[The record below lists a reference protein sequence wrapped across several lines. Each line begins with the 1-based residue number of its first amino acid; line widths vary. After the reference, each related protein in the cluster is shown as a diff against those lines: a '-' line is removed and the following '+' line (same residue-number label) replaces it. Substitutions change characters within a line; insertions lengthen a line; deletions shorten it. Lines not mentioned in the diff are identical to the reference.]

1 MEKLTFKKNGLIY
14 TDDFKVVVG
23 IDSDSKEFTGTVPNG
38 AASIEEEAFSCCDL
52 KEIFIPDSV
61 TYLGANLFCNS
72 TELESARLPA
82 FLKILPPFLF
92 CGCKSLKKV
101 EMPLE
106 VQDFSEGLFAGCSS
120 LEEIPFRSGIKTL
133 PESVF
138 DSCTSI
144 KSLIIPDSVTKICS
158 DAVANCE
165 NLETIVLPAKLE
177 ILEKDWISNCPK
189 LKHIRISDENSL
201 FKTDEENSVLY
212 EIVDG
217 EKKQILALENKSSDS
232 LPGFK
237 EPDTENSIITFDE
250 NEDETMDDTN
260 IFNSENENSNG
271 NAAVDSRLSEILGQ
285 NKMYDDGDFSLADI
299 PQASDEEIDSGCLK
313 PSQPEEEAPEP
324 PENDMESKLKEILA
338 QNVGDFSIND
348 IPVATDEEIAANK
361 IIEPE
366 SENSEIPENAAE
378 EIAPV
383 EPVSADS
390 AEAQAADDFAE
401 PASENAE
408 PVPENAGQAVSVDS
422 EISADS
428 AGSEN
433 AAAACD
439 VADEDSEPS
448 LDSLLDGDFEDSAE
462 TEKTAE
468 QAEEVALQ
476 EELPSVSPEENVV
489 SAGENV
495 VSQDETL
502 VSQEETVVPADETEN
517 PAENPVESANCAEE
531 SAVLTEENENPAE
544 PAVKSPEEETAAA
557 AENRQ
562 EAQSEA
568 AFMQNLVFETQKI
581 LQQNTEIEGQPR
593 TLFVFAENLVST
605 PLGEKFSLKL
615 QECCT
620 RLAKIHKFT
629 CIYYFFNTR
638 LDNEKFRAQFMD
650 FIADKDVVVACDGAN
665 LYDISDRTVAF
676 CGYVGISLAKED
688 ILQEIKNS
696 RNPDFKPLKLIIQ
709 DSLEK

>member
-158 DAVANCE
+158 GAVANCE

-271 NAAVDSRLSEILGQ
+271 NAAVDSRLLEILGQ

-324 PENDMESKLKEILA
+324 PVNDMESKLKEILA

-366 SENSEIPENAAE
+366 AENSEIPENAAD
-378 EIAPV
+378 EIAPA
-383 EPVSADS
+383 ESVSTDS
-390 AEAQAADDFAE
+390 AEAQASDDFAE
-401 PASENAE
+401 PA
-408 PVPENAGQAVSVDS
+408 PENAGQAVS
-422 EISADS
+422 ADS
-428 AGSEN
+428 AGPEN
-433 AAAACD
+433 AAAACE
-439 VADEDSEPS
+439 ATDEDSEPS

-462 TEKTAE
+462 TEKTAG

-476 EELPSVSPEENVV
+476 EELPSVSPEETVV
-489 SAGENV
+489 SAGETV
-495 VSQDETL
+495 
-502 VSQEETVVPADETEN
+502 VSQEENVVP
-517 PAENPVESANCAEE
+517 AEE

-544 PAVKSPEEETAAA
+544 PAGKSPEEETAAA
-557 AENRQ
+557 ESKQ

-665 LYDISDRTVAF
+665 LYDISDRTIAF

>member
-133 PESVF
+133 PENVF
-138 DSCTSI
+138 DSCASI

-158 DAVANCE
+158 GAVANCE

-366 SENSEIPENAAE
+366 NSEIPENAAE
-378 EIAPV
+378 EIAPA

-390 AEAQAADDFAE
+390 FET
-401 PASENAE
+401 
-408 PVPENAGQAVSVDS
+408 
-422 EISADS
+422 
-428 AGSEN
+428 
-433 AAAACD
+433 
-439 VADEDSEPS
+439 ADEDSEPS
-448 LDSLLDGDFEDSAE
+448 LDSLLDGDFENSAE

-476 EELPSVSPEENVV
+476 EELPSVSPGENVV
-489 SAGENV
+489 SAEETVVSPRENV
-495 VSQDETL
+495 VSP
-502 VSQEETVVPADETEN
+502 EENVVPAEET
-517 PAENPVESANCAEE
+517 ENPVESADFAEE

-544 PAVKSPEEETAAA
+544 PAGKSQEEETAAA
-557 AENRQ
+557 AESKQ

-615 QECCT
+615 QECCS

>member
-92 CGCKSLKKV
+92 CGCKALKKV

-138 DSCTSI
+138 DSCASI

-158 DAVANCE
+158 GAVANCE

-366 SENSEIPENAAE
+366 SENSEIPENAA
-378 EIAPV
+378 
-383 EPVSADS
+383 
-390 AEAQAADDFAE
+390 
-401 PASENAE
+401 
-408 PVPENAGQAVSVDS
+408 
-422 EISADS
+422 
-428 AGSEN
+428 
-433 AAAACD
+433 AACD
-439 VADEDSEPS
+439 AADEDSEPS

-468 QAEEVALQ
+468 QAEEISAP
-476 EELPSVSPEENVV
+476 EELPSVSAGENVVSAEENVVSPEENVV
-489 SAGENV
+489 SPEENV
-495 VSQDETL
+495 VPA
-502 VSQEETVVPADETEN
+502 EET
-517 PAENPVESANCAEE
+517 ENPVESADFAEE
-531 SAVLTEENENPAE
+531 SAVLTEENKNPAE
-544 PAVKSPEEETAAA
+544 PAGKSQEEETAAA
-557 AENRQ
+557 AESKQ

-615 QECCT
+615 QECCS

>member
-38 AASIEEEAFSCCDL
+38 AASIEEEGFSCCDL

-138 DSCTSI
+138 DSCASI

-158 DAVANCE
+158 GAVANCE

-378 EIAPV
+378 EIAPD
-383 EPVSADS
+383 EPVSTDS
-390 AEAQAADDFAE
+390 AEA
-401 PASENAE
+401 
-408 PVPENAGQAVSVDS
+408 
-422 EISADS
+422 
-428 AGSEN
+428 
-433 AAAACD
+433 
-439 VADEDSEPS
+439 ADEDSEPS

-468 QAEEVALQ
+468 QAEEISAQ
-476 EELPSVSPEENVV
+476 EELPSVS
-489 SAGENV
+489 AGENV
-495 VSQDETL
+495 V
-502 VSQEETVVPADETEN
+502 PAEETEN
-517 PAENPVESANCAEE
+517 PAENPVESAAFAEE
-531 SAVLTEENENPAE
+531 SAVLPEENENPAE
-544 PAVKSPEEETAAA
+544 PAGKSPEEETAAA
-557 AENRQ
+557 AETKQ

>member
-133 PESVF
+133 PENVF
-138 DSCTSI
+138 DSCASI
-144 KSLIIPDSVTKICS
+144 KSLIIPESVTKICS
-158 DAVANCE
+158 GAVANCE

-313 PSQPEEEAPEP
+313 PSQQEEEAPEP

-366 SENSEIPENAAE
+366 NSEIPENAAE
-378 EIAPV
+378 EIAPA

-390 AEAQAADDFAE
+390 FET
-401 PASENAE
+401 
-408 PVPENAGQAVSVDS
+408 
-422 EISADS
+422 
-428 AGSEN
+428 
-433 AAAACD
+433 
-439 VADEDSEPS
+439 ADEDSEPS
-448 LDSLLDGDFEDSAE
+448 LDSLLDGDFENSAE

-476 EELPSVSPEENVV
+476 EELPSVSPGENVV
-489 SAGENV
+489 SAEETVVSPRENV
-495 VSQDETL
+495 VSP
-502 VSQEETVVPADETEN
+502 EENVVPAEET
-517 PAENPVESANCAEE
+517 ENPVESADFAEE

-544 PAVKSPEEETAAA
+544 PAGKSQEEETAAA
-557 AENRQ
+557 AESKQ

-615 QECCT
+615 QECCS

>member
-120 LEEIPFRSGIKTL
+120 LEEIPFRSGIKAL

-158 DAVANCE
+158 GAVANCE

-177 ILEKDWISNCPK
+177 ILEKDWILNCPK

-313 PSQPEEEAPEP
+313 PSKTEEEAPEP

-366 SENSEIPENAAE
+366 TGNSEIPGNAAAE
-378 EIAPV
+378 VAPA
-383 EPVSADS
+383 EPVSTDS
-390 AEAQAADDFAE
+390 AA
-401 PASENAE
+401 
-408 PVPENAGQAVSVDS
+408 
-422 EISADS
+422 
-428 AGSEN
+428 
-433 AAAACD
+433 
-439 VADEDSEPS
+439 EDSEPS

-476 EELPSVSPEENVV
+476 EELPSVSQDETVV

-495 VSQDETL
+495 VSQDETVVSQDETV
-502 VSQEETVVPADETEN
+502 VSQEENIVPAEETEN
-517 PAENPVESANCAEE
+517 PAENPAEQ
-531 SAVLTEENENPAE
+531 AG
-544 PAVKSPEEETAAA
+544 KSPEEEVAAA
-557 AENRQ
+557 AESKP

>member
-158 DAVANCE
+158 GAVANCE

-378 EIAPV
+378 EIAPA
-383 EPVSADS
+383 EPVST
-390 AEAQAADDFAE
+390 
-401 PASENAE
+401 
-408 PVPENAGQAVSVDS
+408 
-422 EISADS
+422 DS

-476 EELPSVSPEENVV
+476 EELPSVSQEKNVV
-489 SAGENV
+489 SSGETV

-502 VSQEETVVPADETEN
+502 VSQEENVVPT
-517 PAENPVESANCAEE
+517 EE
-531 SAVLTEENENPAE
+531 SAVLSEENENPTE
-544 PAVKSPEEETAAA
+544 PAGKSPEEETAAA
-557 AENRQ
+557 AETKQ

>member
-144 KSLIIPDSVTKICS
+144 KSLIIPESVTKICS
-158 DAVANCE
+158 GAVANCE

-361 IIEPE
+361 IVEPE

-378 EIAPV
+378 EIAPA

-390 AEAQAADDFAE
+390 VET
-401 PASENAE
+401 
-408 PVPENAGQAVSVDS
+408 
-422 EISADS
+422 
-428 AGSEN
+428 
-433 AAAACD
+433 
-439 VADEDSEPS
+439 ADEDSEPS

-468 QAEEVALQ
+468 QAEEISAP
-476 EELPSVSPEENVV
+476 EELPPVSPGENVV
-489 SAGENV
+489 SAG
-495 VSQDETL
+495 
-502 VSQEETVVPADETEN
+502 ETEN
-517 PAENPVESANCAEE
+517 PAENPVESAGFAEE

-544 PAVKSPEEETAAA
+544 PAGKSPEEETSAT
-557 AENRQ
+557 AESKQ

>member
-138 DSCTSI
+138 DSCASI

-158 DAVANCE
+158 GAVANCE

-189 LKHIRISDENSL
+189 LKHIRISEENSL

-313 PSQPEEEAPEP
+313 PSQPEEETPEP

-366 SENSEIPENAAE
+366 AENSAIPENAAE
-378 EIAPV
+378 EIALA
-383 EPVSADS
+383 EPVSTDS
-390 AEAQAADDFAE
+390 
-401 PASENAE
+401 
-408 PVPENAGQAVSVDS
+408 
-422 EISADS
+422 
-428 AGSEN
+428 
-433 AAAACD
+433 
-439 VADEDSEPS
+439 ADEDSEPS

-468 QAEEVALQ
+468 QAEEISAP
-476 EELPSVSPEENVV
+476 EELPSV

-495 VSQDETL
+495 VSLGENV
-502 VSQEETVVPADETEN
+502 VSAEENVVPAEET
-517 PAENPVESANCAEE
+517 ENPVESANCAEE

-544 PAVKSPEEETAAA
+544 PAGKSPEEETAAA
-557 AENRQ
+557 AESKQ

>member
-144 KSLIIPDSVTKICS
+144 KSLIIPESVTKICS
-158 DAVANCE
+158 GAVANCE

-313 PSQPEEEAPEP
+313 PSQPEEEVPEP

-378 EIAPV
+378 EIAPA
-383 EPVSADS
+383 EPVSTDS
-390 AEAQAADDFAE
+390 D
-401 PASENAE
+401 
-408 PVPENAGQAVSVDS
+408 
-422 EISADS
+422 
-428 AGSEN
+428 GSEN
-433 AAAACD
+433 AADACEA
-439 VADEDSEPS
+439 ADEDSEPS

-468 QAEEVALQ
+468 QAEEISAQ
-476 EELPSVSPEENVV
+476 EELPSVSAEENVV

-495 VSQDETL
+495 VSP
-502 VSQEETVVPADETEN
+502 EENVVPAEETEN
-517 PAENPVESANCAEE
+517 PAENPVESADFAEE

-544 PAVKSPEEETAAA
+544 PAGKSQEEETAAA
-557 AENRQ
+557 AETKQ

>member
-133 PESVF
+133 PENVF
-138 DSCTSI
+138 DSCASI

-158 DAVANCE
+158 GAVANCE

-366 SENSEIPENAAE
+366 NSEIPENAAE
-378 EIAPV
+378 EIAPA

-390 AEAQAADDFAE
+390 FET
-401 PASENAE
+401 
-408 PVPENAGQAVSVDS
+408 
-422 EISADS
+422 
-428 AGSEN
+428 
-433 AAAACD
+433 
-439 VADEDSEPS
+439 ADEDSEPS
-448 LDSLLDGDFEDSAE
+448 LDSLLDGDFENSAE

-476 EELPSVSPEENVV
+476 EELPSVSPGENVV
-489 SAGENV
+489 SA
-495 VSQDETL
+495 
-502 VSQEETVVPADETEN
+502 EETVVSPEENVVPAEET
-517 PAENPVESANCAEE
+517 ENPVESADFAEE

-544 PAVKSPEEETAAA
+544 PAGKSQEEETAAA
-557 AENRQ
+557 AESKQ

-615 QECCT
+615 QECCS

>member
-138 DSCTSI
+138 DSCISI

-158 DAVANCE
+158 GAVANCE

-366 SENSEIPENAAE
+366 AENSEIPENAAE
-378 EIAPV
+378 EIAPA
-383 EPVSADS
+383 EPVSTDS
-390 AEAQAADDFAE
+390 
-401 PASENAE
+401 
-408 PVPENAGQAVSVDS
+408 
-422 EISADS
+422 
-428 AGSEN
+428 
-433 AAAACD
+433 
-439 VADEDSEPS
+439 ADEDSEPS

-468 QAEEVALQ
+468 QAEEISAP
-476 EELPSVSPEENVV
+476 EELPSVSPEENVVSAGENVV

-502 VSQEETVVPADETEN
+502 VSQEENVVPAEETEN
-517 PAENPVESANCAEE
+517 PAENPVESAAFAEE

-544 PAVKSPEEETAAA
+544 PAGKSPEEETVAA
-557 AENRQ
+557 AETKQ

>member
-38 AASIEEEAFSCCDL
+38 AASVEEEAFSCCDL

-72 TELESARLPA
+72 TELVSARLPA
-82 FLKILPPFLF
+82 HLKILPPFLF

-106 VQDFSEGLFAGCSS
+106 VQDFSEGLFAGCAA
-120 LEEIPFRSGIKTL
+120 LEEIPFCPGVKTL

-138 DSCTSI
+138 DSCASI
-144 KSLIIPDSVTKICS
+144 KSLVIPESVTKICS
-158 DAVANCE
+158 GAISNCE
-165 NLETIVLPAKLE
+165 KLETIVLPAKLE
-177 ILEKDWISNCPK
+177 ILEKDWISNCPN

-212 EIVDG
+212 KIVDG

-237 EPDTENSIITFDE
+237 EPDIENSIITFDE

-260 IFNSENENSNG
+260 IFNSENEKSNE

-285 NKMYDDGDFSLADI
+285 NKMYEEGDFSIADI
-299 PQASDEEIDSGCLK
+299 PQASEEEIDSGCLK
-313 PSQPEEEAPEP
+313 SSEPEEENQEP
-324 PENDMESKLKEILA
+324 SENDMESKLKEILA

-366 SENSEIPENAAE
+366 EEKSEIPAADFESPAAAE
-378 EIAPV
+378 
-383 EPVSADS
+383 S
-390 AEAQAADDFAE
+390 
-401 PASENAE
+401 NATE
-408 PVPENAGQAVSVDS
+408 
-422 EISADS
+422 
-428 AGSEN
+428 
-433 AAAACD
+433 
-439 VADEDSEPS
+439 EDSEPS
-448 LDSLLDGDFEDSAE
+448 LDSLLDAGFADSE
-462 TEKTAE
+462 ETEQTEKTAE
-468 QAEEVALQ
+468 KAEEVAPQ
-476 EELPSVSPEENVV
+476 EEVPPVQADSVPAEENVV
-489 SAGENV
+489 SA
-495 VSQDETL
+495 
-502 VSQEETVVPADETEN
+502 EETMGSV
-517 PAENPVESANCAEE
+517 
-531 SAVLTEENENPAE
+531 AE
-544 PAVKSPEEETAAA
+544 PASIAEENSVLPEKNDEPAESAEKSTET
-557 AENRQ
+557 Q
-562 EAQSEA
+562 GEA

-581 LQQNTEIEGQPR
+581 LQQNTGIEGEPR

-615 QECCT
+615 QECCS

-638 LDNEKFRAQFMD
+638 LDNEKFRTQFMD

-676 CGYVGISLAKED
+676 CGFVGISLAKED

-709 DSLEK
+709 DNLEK

>member
-158 DAVANCE
+158 GAVANCE

-313 PSQPEEEAPEP
+313 PSQLEEEAPEP
-324 PENDMESKLKEILA
+324 SENDMESKLKEILA

-366 SENSEIPENAAE
+366 SEKSEIPENAAE
-378 EIAPV
+378 EIAP
-383 EPVSADS
+383 
-390 AEAQAADDFAE
+390 AEL
-401 PASENAE
+401 
-408 PVPENAGQAVSVDS
+408 VSVDS
-422 EISADS
+422 ESSADS

-433 AAAACD
+433 AVAACD
-439 VADEDSEPS
+439 AADEDSEPS

-489 SAGENV
+489 PA
-495 VSQDETL
+495 
-502 VSQEETVVPADETEN
+502 EET
-517 PAENPVESANCAEE
+517 ENPVESAAFAEE

-544 PAVKSPEEETAAA
+544 QAGKSPEEETAAA
-557 AENRQ
+557 AETKQ

>member
-38 AASIEEEAFSCCDL
+38 AASIEEESFSCCDL

-138 DSCTSI
+138 DSCASI

-158 DAVANCE
+158 GAVANCE

-177 ILEKDWISNCPK
+177 ILEKDWILNCPK

-313 PSQPEEEAPEP
+313 PSKMEEETPEP

-366 SENSEIPENAAE
+366 TENSEIPENAAA
-378 EIAPV
+378 EIAPA
-383 EPVSADS
+383 EPVSTDS
-390 AEAQAADDFAE
+390 
-401 PASENAE
+401 
-408 PVPENAGQAVSVDS
+408 
-422 EISADS
+422 
-428 AGSEN
+428 
-433 AAAACD
+433 
-439 VADEDSEPS
+439 ADEDSEPS

-476 EELPSVSPEENVV
+476 EELPSVSQEETVV

-495 VSQDETL
+495 VSLDETV
-502 VSQEETVVPADETEN
+502 VSQEENIVPAEETEN
-517 PAENPVESANCAEE
+517 PVEPAAFAVE
-531 SAVLTEENENPAE
+531 SAVLPEENENPAE
-544 PAVKSPEEETAAA
+544 QAGKSPEEEVAAA
-557 AENRQ
+557 AESKQ

>member
-158 DAVANCE
+158 GAVANCE

-313 PSQPEEEAPEP
+313 PSQPEEETPEP

-383 EPVSADS
+383 SA
-390 AEAQAADDFAE
+390 DFAE
-401 PASENAE
+401 A
-408 PVPENAGQAVSVDS
+408 
-422 EISADS
+422 
-428 AGSEN
+428 
-433 AAAACD
+433 
-439 VADEDSEPS
+439 ADEDSEPS

-468 QAEEVALQ
+468 QAEEISAP
-476 EELPSVSPEENVV
+476 EELPSVSAGENVV

-495 VSQDETL
+495 VSSEETV
-502 VSQEETVVPADETEN
+502 VSPGETVVPADETEN

-531 SAVLTEENENPAE
+531 SAVLTEKNENPAK
-544 PAVKSPEEETAAA
+544 PAGKSPEEETAAA
-557 AENRQ
+557 AESKQ